1 MNPYGNLIT
10 KSISL
15 LKLKIKLAYNSCVV
29 TSKKKITTIKSSYV
43 LIFYASDL
51 FFYKGQGRL

>member
-10 KSISL
+10 RSISL

-29 TSKKKITTIKSSYV
+29 TSKKKKKLTTLKSSYV
-43 LIFYASDL
+43 LIFYVSDL
-51 FFYKGQGRL
+51 FFL

>member
-1 MNPYGNLIT
+1 MCRNF
-10 KSISL
+10 K
-15 LKLKIKLAYNSCVV
+15 
-29 TSKKKITTIKSSYV
+29 KKKITTIKSSYV